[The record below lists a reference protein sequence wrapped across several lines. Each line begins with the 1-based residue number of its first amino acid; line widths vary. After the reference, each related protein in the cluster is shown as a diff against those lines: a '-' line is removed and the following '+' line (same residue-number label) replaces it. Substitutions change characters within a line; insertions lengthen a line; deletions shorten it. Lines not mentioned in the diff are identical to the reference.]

1 VRRLVERTLGP
12 VADALFDALEQ
23 RVTANHHRRA
33 AEVALDRVGAGLVEG
48 SLSAAVFEALASQ
61 VRAEI
66 GGTALP
72 AATNGGLAS
81 RAQSAVER
89 SVDWEG
95 PFESGEVAAAIHW
108 IALLPDA
115 VGVAPACPWLR
126 SECGPAV
133 ADAVPDPRRLA
144 RLDAALAAGAG
155 VAEAAPV
162 LQAHAFALEPR
173 GWFLLKGTGYGT
185 AHLLRALL
193 RTVRA
198 SPDHPLASYTREVCD
213 RLIRHVEVR
222 RLQSLAFRREAL
234 PVGAD
239 PRAERSRF
247 ALALVEATETF
258 GDLRYL
264 NTALKLN
271 DWQLRHQR
279 RRAASA
285 TARLHYA
292 VAIGRQERAMR
303 EVLGE

>member
-1 VRRLVERTLGP
+1 LP
-12 VADALFDALEQ
+12 
-23 RVTANHHRRA
+23 
-33 AEVALDRVGAGLVEG
+33 
-48 SLSAAVFEALASQ
+48 AAVFEVLAAQ
-61 VRAEI
+61 ARAEI

-81 RAQSAVER
+81 RARSAVEW
-89 SVDWEG
+89 SADWEG
-95 PFESGEVAAAIHW
+95 PFESGEVATAIHW

-115 VGVAPACPWLR
+115 VDVPPACPWLR
-126 SECGPAV
+126 NECGPAV
-133 ADAVPDPRRLA
+133 ADAAPEPRRFA

-155 VAEAAPV
+155 VADAAPV
-162 LQAHAFALEPR
+162 LQAHASALEPR
-173 GWFLLKGTGYGT
+173 GWFLLKGTGYGA

-222 RLQSLAFRREAL
+222 RQQSLAFRSEAL
-234 PVGAD
+234 PLGAD
-239 PRAERSRF
+239 PRVERSRF

-279 RRAASA
+279 RRVASA

-292 VAIGRQERAMR
+292 VAIGRQESAMR